1 MISLDIYYKIMRA
14 KVLSF
19 KIHDIP
25 EMLVRAKVCLK
36 KIFRS
41 RTKF

>member
-19 KIHDIP
+19 KVHGIP
-25 EMLVRAKVCLK
+25 EMLVRAKVYLK
-36 KIFRS
+36 KICKS